1 MPDVTLMDVERLAGE
16 TTRCRQTRRC
26 GHTRRC
32 LLLLAPSLS
41 DALTM
46 CRHTHYLTHSQD
58 IGTCTHY
65 VSAHVGTRTV
75 LQMLLSLHTSCCLDM
90 RHKVDMRLKVHTRHM
105 LLSRHSTHVVE
116 TTRHETHLLVSPHSL
131 ETRTCEHTQGSLSS
145 HVRKEQ
151 MTQKRDEIQSS
162 VISNEKGTDVYVIFL
177 SSLCHIRKRQV
188 YFIRLASHKAIALYV
203 RKGQISLLRKT
214 QISISSLFNRALISE
229 RDSALFHHSCIALS
243 YQISISSV
251 SFFCFACHL
260 LYIITYIY
268 DMEHLFHSCI
278 ALSYQISISSVS
290 VIFLYI
296 CT

>member
-1 MPDVTLMDVERLAGE
+1 MWA
-16 TTRCRQTRRC
+16 
-26 GHTRRC
+26 
-32 LLLLAPSLS
+32 
-41 DALTM
+41 
-46 CRHTHYLTHSQD
+46 
-58 IGTCTHY
+58 
-65 VSAHVGTRTV
+65 
-75 LQMLLSLHTSCCLDM
+75 
-90 RHKVDMRLKVHTRHM
+90 TRHETH
-105 LLSRHSTHVVE
+105 LLVETETTHVVE

-162 VISNEKGTDVYVIFL
+162 VISNEKGTDVYIIFL

-214 QISISSLFNRALISE
+214 QISILSLFNCSLISE

-251 SFFCFACHL
+251 SFFASHVICYILQHIYMTRNIFSTLASPCHIRSRSR
-260 LYIITYIY
+260 LYPSSFYIY
-268 DMEHLFHSCI
+268 VHKYIHAYIHTCI
-278 ALSYQISISSVS
+278 CVYM
-290 VIFLYI
+290 YI
-296 CT
+296 NV